1 MVRYLFFAD
10 VGRAGKSM
18 NASITTPC
26 IIDGL
31 SDAEYHADTLVPGG
45 SLSSTGAKALLRSPA
60 HYKWQRENRV
70 DKTSFDLGHAVHS
83 MVLGVGLDI
92 VTIPESVLA
101 SNGAASTTAAKEFIA
116 NARNDGKVPLK
127 ADVVA
132 ECNALTE
139 SVLAHPLARELF
151 ERSGK
156 AEQSLFAQDPETG
169 VWLRAR
175 ADYLTDSND
184 GQSSIVDLKTSVS
197 ADPRDFGRAAAEFGY
212 DLQSELYMHVLHLA
226 RGDKNIEFKFVV
238 VEKSA
243 PYLVSVIELDAEYI
257 VIGNARMRRAID
269 IFKEC
274 VEKNEWP
281 GYDPITHLVGP
292 PTWLAYQEG
301 MDI

>member
-1 MVRYLFFAD
+1 MI
-10 VGRAGKSM
+10 
-18 NASITTPC
+18 NTPC

-31 SDAEYHADTLVPGG
+31 SDAEYHADPVEGG

-60 HYKWQRENRV
+60 HYKWQKENRV
-70 DKTSFDLGHAVHS
+70 EKSTFDLGHAVHS

-101 SNGAASTTAAKEFIA
+101 SNGAASTKDAKEFIA
-116 NARNDGKVPLK
+116 KARNEGQVPLK

-132 ECNALTE
+132 ECNALTK
-139 SVLAHPLARELF
+139 SVLAHPLARTLLEQP
-151 ERSGK
+151 GK
-156 AEQSLFAQDPETG
+156 AEQSMFAQDPETG

-197 ADPRDFGRAAAEFGY
+197 ADPRDFGRAAAEWGY
-212 DLQSELYMHVLHLA
+212 DIQSEFYMHVLHLA
-226 RGDKNIEFKFVV
+226 RGDKNIDFRFVV

-274 VEKNEWP
+274 TEKNEWG
-281 GYDPITHLVGP
+281 GYSEITHLVGP
-292 PTWLAYQEG
+292 PSWLAYAEG
-301 MDI
+301 MVI